1 MLFLFLIKTS
11 TVHRININEAV
22 QMNFNGID
30 EPLVLFW
37 IKEMTYSLLNK
48 LKKLYIDYL
57 PDWKYYNFGIYYN
70 SDSDKSS
77 ETKSCLSNNTSQ
89 GL

>member
-1 MLFLFLIKTS
+1 MMLFLFLIKTS

-48 LKKLYIDYL
+48 LKKLFIDYL
-57 PDWKYYNFGIYYN
+57 PDWKYYNIGIYYN
-70 SDSDKSS
+70 SDSEKSS
-77 ETKSCLSNNTSQ
+77 ETSLSNNTSQ